1 MKGWLKIKGAAD
13 YIGLG
18 PRSVRTLL
26 RKGLKFSQLDTGTIL
41 ISVKNIDDYLNRFE
55 VEIDESRQVATAIE
69 TEVDRVIRE
78 IETGK

>member
-1 MKGWLKIKGAAD
+1 MGGWLKIKGAAD

-18 PRSVRTLL
+18 TRSVRTLL
-26 RKGLKFSQLDTGTIL
+26 KKGLKFSQLDTGTIL
-41 ISVKNIDDYLNRFE
+41 ISIKNIDEYLTRFE

-69 TEVDRVIRE
+69 TEVERIIRE